1 MFRFFRFI
9 LIFFSTACAVLS
21 IFALIGSYKNAP
33 YLTDSYLIDF
43 QLTRLD
49 LAKVLN
55 VTSFQKRDNTGAWLP
70 STTLPATQPTATATG
85 MSAQMSAALQVQAI
99 VHQITTQF
107 TYQDLGLADVYRVG
121 FWGYCKGT
129 ITSKQTYDL
138 ALGKLAKAFDN
149 DNVNITYCTPP
160 KLGYEFDPLTVF
172 KHELNASIHDAITGG
187 VLLGSTSQTIVS
199 ELEVLLDKV
208 SYKSLN
214 LPGKLETKIGVIQ
227 TTTKAGQGIIFATAV
242 LSVVSVVVQ
251 LLGCIMSPHN
261 CCLSFLNFVFE
272 SAIFVLALV
281 GSAIT
286 TGIYLY
292 ARLLVND
299 VTEDYGIKSFLSIQ
313 FYAFTWSATVA
324 ALLVCVFS
332 LLGHCCGMFGTGR
345 RRYRAVAAGPEMA
358 YDHHHDSESVFS
370 SGGSEKLG

>member
-9 LIFFSTACAVLS
+9 LIFFSTTCAVLS
-21 IFALIGSYKNAP
+21 IFALIGSYKNAS

-43 QLTRLD
+43 HLTRLD

-55 VTSFQKRDNTGAWLP
+55 VTDFHKRDNTGAWLP
-70 STTLPATQPTATATG
+70 STTLPASQPTSTG
-85 MSAQMSAALQVQAI
+85 VSPQESAALEVQAI

-107 TYQDLGLADVYRVG
+107 TYQDLGLADVYTVG

-129 ITSKQTYDL
+129 VTAKQTYDL
-138 ALGKLAKAFDN
+138 KLGKLTKAFDN
-149 DNVNITYCTPP
+149 DKVNITYCTPP

-172 KHELNASIHDAITGG
+172 KHELNASIHDAVTGG
-187 VLLGSTSQTIVS
+187 VPLAATSQTITS

-208 SYKSLN
+208 SYRSLN
-214 LPGKLETKIGVIQ
+214 MPGNLEKKIGVIQ

-242 LSVVSVVVQ
+242 LSVVSVAIQ

-261 CCLSFLNFVFE
+261 CCLSFLNFLFE

-281 GSAIT
+281 GSAVT

-292 ARLLVND
+292 VRQEIND
-299 VTEDYGIKSFLSIQ
+299 ATEDYGIKAFLSIQ

-332 LLGHCCGMFGTGR
+332 LLGHCCGLFGTGR
-345 RRYRAVAAGPEMA
+345 RRYRAVASGPEMA

-370 SGGSEKLG
+370 SGGSEKLH